1 LERAIANYKQV
12 ALVNPQVEST
22 MKAWKI
28 GDVFDAALQT
38 LINDR
43 CRRAY
48 VHDIRGGL
56 QAVYSSFELLA
67 RSAKQGAA
75 SGTLIDNASALVK
88 RAMANHEHLI
98 FEIVN
103 QLTVPEDEPALV
115 NVTSL
120 IHDVLRFLRNEAAS
134 RDIRIS
140 VTGGKDMQV
149 SATLKLRTLLLALLT
164 LCIDGLPA
172 GAELLIN
179 VSRAGEDACVELL
192 SDVSLGEIRSA
203 EALSRDQP
211 SVVQPREVILGGA
224 RYWLQQHGGRLV
236 AQPGATLHDALR
248 IYYPL
253 AKPRLVNLA

>member
-1 LERAIANYKQV
+1 
-12 ALVNPQVEST
+12 VNPQVEST
-22 MKAWKI
+22 TKAWTI

-56 QAVYSSFELLA
+56 QAVYSSFELLTRA
-67 RSAKQGAA
+67 AKHGAA

-88 RAMANHEHLI
+88 RAMANHEHLM
-98 FEIVN
+98 FEVVN
-103 QLTVPEDEPALV
+103 QLTVPEDGLALI
-115 NVTSL
+115 NVTNL
-120 IHDVLRFLRNEAAS
+120 IHDVLRFLRNEASS

-140 VTGGKDMQV
+140 VTGGEEMQV
-149 SATLKLRTLLLALLT
+149 SATLKLRTLLLGLLT
-164 LCIDGLPA
+164 LCIDELPA

-211 SVVQPREVILGGA
+211 SVVQPRDVILGGA
-224 RYWLQQHGGRLV
+224 RYRLQQLGGRLV
-236 AQPGATLHDALR
+236 AQPGAAPHDALR

-253 AKPRLVNLA
+253 HVSRI

>member
-1 LERAIANYKQV
+1 V

-22 MKAWKI
+22 TKAWKI

-43 CRRAY
+43 CRTAY

-56 QAVYSSFELLA
+56 QAVYSAFELLA

-75 SGTLIDNASALVK
+75 SGTLIDKASALVK

-115 NVTSL
+115 NVTNL
-120 IHDVLRFLRNEAAS
+120 IHDVLRFLRNEASS

-149 SATLKLRTLLLALLT
+149 SATLKLRTLLLGLLT
-164 LCIDGLPA
+164 LYIDGLPA

-192 SDVSLGEIRSA
+192 SDVSLGEIRSV

-211 SVVQPREVILGGA
+211 SVVQPRDVILGGA
-224 RYWLQQHGGRLV
+224 RYWLQQHGGRFVL
-236 AQPGATLHDALR
+236 QPGAKLHDALR

-253 AKPRLVNLA
+253 HVE